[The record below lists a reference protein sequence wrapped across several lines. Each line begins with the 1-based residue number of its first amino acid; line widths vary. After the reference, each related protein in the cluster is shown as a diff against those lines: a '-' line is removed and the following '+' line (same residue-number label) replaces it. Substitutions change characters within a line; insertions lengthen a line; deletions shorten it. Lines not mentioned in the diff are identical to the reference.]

1 MAERALPEPEGGL
14 IRHRQGAAP
23 ARGRAPVRAQ
33 VVNDADDFVILC
45 REGMGEEAL
54 VTMRRLMSRLGLMVN
69 EKKTRW
75 VSAADPRRPRHLT
88 GDRGRGWPRIR
99 RRTKER
105 RCREVRRSAQVSALT
120 SLPRK

>member
-33 VVNDADDFVILC
+33 VVNDADDFMILC

-54 VTMRRLMSRLGLMVN
+54 VTMRRLARPDGQREEDPMGLG
-69 EKKTRW
+69 
-75 VSAADPRRPRHLT
+75 
-88 GDRGRGWPRIR
+88 
-99 RRTKER
+99 
-105 RCREVRRSAQVSALT
+105 RRSSPTPT
-120 SLPRK
+120 SDW